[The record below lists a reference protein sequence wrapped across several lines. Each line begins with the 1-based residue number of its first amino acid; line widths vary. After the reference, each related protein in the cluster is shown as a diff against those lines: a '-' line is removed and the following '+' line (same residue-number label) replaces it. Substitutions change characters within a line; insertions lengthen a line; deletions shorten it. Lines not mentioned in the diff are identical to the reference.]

1 MDGEGVDADAAQVHN
16 PPKANRR
23 EHGLAH
29 QQRPAEHGNGN
40 GNTTGIRSRP
50 SHRRIASAIGY
61 LARIG
66 NSPGGGHVG
75 EDDSPFPQSVPRAQL
90 DQPMPRR
97 TDAAPEVS
105 RDCSLAAATVAGL
118 GERNGTE
125 QASKST
131 GARRHAH
138 EMRRRP
144 AGSRAPVHAHARHIL
159 TDAPR

>member
-1 MDGEGVDADAAQVHN
+1 MDGEGVDAAQVHN

-40 GNTTGIRSRP
+40 GNTTRIRSRP

-66 NSPGGGHVG
+66 NSPGGGHVD
-75 EDDSPFPQSVPRAQL
+75 EDGFPIPATRAQL

>member
-40 GNTTGIRSRP
+40 GNTTRIRSRP

-66 NSPGGGHVG
+66 NSPGGGHVD
-75 EDDSPFPQSVPRAQL
+75 EDGFPIPATRA
-90 DQPMPRR
+90 PCPARP
-97 TDAAPEVS
+97 TDAAQNGRGS
-105 RDCSLAAATVAGL
+105 RGVAGL
-118 GERNGTE
+118 FSSCCSGGRTRGEKRNG
-125 QASKST
+125 ASKQST

>member
-1 MDGEGVDADAAQVHN
+1 
-16 PPKANRR
+16 
-23 EHGLAH
+23 
-29 QQRPAEHGNGN
+29 
-40 GNTTGIRSRP
+40 
-50 SHRRIASAIGY
+50 

-75 EDDSPFPQSVPRAQL
+75 EDGFPIPATRAQL

-105 RDCSLAAATVAGL
+105 RDCSLAAAAVAGL
-118 GERNGTE
+118 GERRGTD

-131 GARRHAH
+131 GARRHAN